1 MIEMTRLPGYES
13 VSENGVTVVLDTNL
27 TAELL
32 EEGMVN
38 ELVSKV
44 QNMRK
49 DSGFEV
55 TDHITLGL
63 AGNDKVADI
72 LRRNEATVCAQVLAD
87 GVSYGSVADNAREW
101 NLNGE
106 KVTLSVTR
114 I

>member
-1 MIEMTRLPGYES
+1 
-13 VSENGVTVVLDTNL
+13 
-27 TAELL
+27 
-32 EEGMVN
+32 MVN

-55 TDHITLGL
+55 TDHITLGI
-63 AGNDKVADI
+63 AGNDQVADI
-72 LRRNEATVCAQVLAD
+72 LRRNEAAVTAQVLAD
-87 GVSYGSVADNAREW
+87 AVTYGSVTEAAREW

-106 KVTLSVTR
+106 KVSISVTR

>member
-1 MIEMTRLPGYES
+1 
-13 VSENGVTVVLDTNL
+13 
-27 TAELL
+27 
-32 EEGMVN
+32 MVN

-87 GVSYGSVADNAREW
+87 GVNYGSVADNAREW

-114 I
+114 Q